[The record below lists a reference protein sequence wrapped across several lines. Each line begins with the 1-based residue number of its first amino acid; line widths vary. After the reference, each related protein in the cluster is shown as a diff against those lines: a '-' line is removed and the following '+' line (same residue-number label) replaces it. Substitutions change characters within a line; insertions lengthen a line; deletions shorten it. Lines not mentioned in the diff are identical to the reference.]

1 MEKNNLFRKG
11 FAVLVITLFVGASVV
26 TGIGGVLENEE
37 SFPMLNQN
45 NIETSMDAVGLEL
58 RDHLTFTDPDDDW
71 DYQTNPPHMFSNVT
85 GNVGIGITSPSE
97 KLHVNGSLRIDG
109 STGSAVLYVNSTND
123 KVGIG
128 TTSPTNI
135 LHVVGSEFAPVLN
148 IEKNGPGRGLRVNT
162 SSACALW
169 VDHSGNHGLRITNAS
184 GDGIH
189 VTHAGGWAGYFNGK
203 GYFASNVGIGTLN
216 PTSMLEVNGII
227 HSTNGGFK
235 FPDGT
240 IQTTAA
246 TGGPGGGNNT
256 LDQAY
261 DEGGPGAGRTIV
273 ADAGA
278 VDIDG
283 PDGLTVN
290 GSVGINTSN
299 PAYEL
304 DVEGYVQASGYYTE
318 DIIFQKD
325 GIKIWKIF
333 GDENGMYLENLL
345 TNKKYRFVLI
355 RMGSSEDPVPV
366 NNNLDQMIKDIQAE
380 NEALNERIKAL
391 ELALG
396 QMLG

>member
-11 FAVLVITLFVGASVV
+11 SAALVIILFFGASIV
-26 TGIGGVLENEE
+26 TGIGRTIEDEE
-37 SFPMLNQN
+37 ISPLLSQN
-45 NIETSMDAVGLEL
+45 NLKTTLGTGDSFKLDSP
-58 RDHLTFTDPDDDW
+58 RFTDPDDDW

-109 STGSAVLYVNSTND
+109 STGSTVLFVNSTNG

-128 TTSPTNI
+128 TASPTNI
-135 LHVVGSEFAPVLN
+135 LHIVGSEYAPVVN

-162 SSACALW
+162 SSACAIW
-169 VDHSGNHGLRITNAS
+169 VDHSGNHGLRVTYAS

-189 VTHAGGWAGYFNGK
+189 VTYAGGWAGYFNGM
-203 GYFASNVGIGTLN
+203 GYFASNVGIGVLN

-227 HSTNGGFK
+227 HSTTGGFK

-246 TGGPGGGNNT
+246 TGGPGTGNNT

-278 VDIDG
+278 VNIDG

-290 GSVGINTSN
+290 GNVGINTTN

-304 DVEGYVQASGYYTE
+304 DVEGYVQANGYYTE
-318 DIIFQKD
+318 DIIFQND
-325 GIKIWKIF
+325 GIKIWRIF

-345 TNKKYRFVLI
+345 TNKKYRFVLL
-355 RMGSSEDPVPV
+355 RMGSSEDLVPV
-366 NNNLDQMIKDIQAE
+366 NNNLDQTIKDIQAE

-391 ELALG
+391 ELALS
-396 QMLG
+396 QILG

>member
-1 MEKNNLFRKG
+1 
-11 FAVLVITLFVGASVV
+11 
-26 TGIGGVLENEE
+26 
-37 SFPMLNQN
+37 
-45 NIETSMDAVGLEL
+45 
-58 RDHLTFTDPDDDW
+58 
-71 DYQTNPPHMFSNVT
+71 MFSNVT

-109 STGSAVLYVNSTND
+109 STGSAVLFVNSTNG

-128 TTSPTNI
+128 TASPTNI
-135 LHVVGSEFAPVLN
+135 LHIVGSESAPVVN

-162 SSACALW
+162 SSACAIW
-169 VDHSGNHGLRITNAS
+169 VDHSGNHGLRVTYAS

-189 VTHAGGWAGYFNGK
+189 VTYAGGWAGYFNGM
-203 GYFASNVGIGTLN
+203 GYFASNVGIGILN

-227 HSTNGGFK
+227 HSTTGGFK

-246 TGGPGGGNNT
+246 TGGPGTGNNT

-278 VDIDG
+278 VNIDG

-290 GSVGINTSN
+290 GNVGINTTN

-304 DVEGYVQASGYYTE
+304 DVEGYVQANGYYTE

-325 GIKIWKIF
+325 DIKIWRIF

-345 TNKKYRFVLI
+345 TNKKYRFVLL
-355 RMGSSEDPVPV
+355 RMGSSEDSVPV
-366 NNNLDQMIKDIQAE
+366 NNNLDQTIKDIQAE
-380 NEALNERIKAL
+380 NETLNERIKAL
-391 ELALG
+391 ELALS
-396 QMLG
+396 QILG

>member
-11 FAVLVITLFVGASVV
+11 LAALVIILFFGASIV
-26 TGIGGVLENEE
+26 TGIGRTIEDEE
-37 SFPMLNQN
+37 ISPLLSQN
-45 NIETSMDAVGLEL
+45 NLKTTLGTGDSFKLDSP
-58 RDHLTFTDPDDDW
+58 RFTDPDDDW

-109 STGSAVLYVNSTND
+109 STGSAVLFVNSTNG

-128 TTSPTNI
+128 TASPTNI
-135 LHVVGSEFAPVLN
+135 LHIVGSESAPVVN

-162 SSACALW
+162 SSACAIW
-169 VDHSGNHGLRITNAS
+169 VDHSGNHGLRVTYAS

-189 VTHAGGWAGYFNGK
+189 VTYAGGWAGYFNGM
-203 GYFASNVGIGTLN
+203 GYFASNVGIGILN

-227 HSTNGGFK
+227 HSTTGGFK

-246 TGGPGGGNNT
+246 TGGPGTGNNT

-278 VDIDG
+278 VNIDG

-290 GSVGINTSN
+290 GNVGINTTN

-304 DVEGYVQASGYYTE
+304 DVEGYVQANGYYTE

-325 GIKIWKIF
+325 DIKIWRIF

-345 TNKKYRFVLI
+345 TNKKYRFVLL
-355 RMGSSEDPVPV
+355 RMGSSEDLVPV
-366 NNNLDQMIKDIQAE
+366 NNNLDQTIKDIQAE

-391 ELALG
+391 ELALS
-396 QMLG
+396 QILG

>member
-1 MEKNNLFRKG
+1 MEKNNLLRKG
-11 FAVLVITLFVGASVV
+11 FAVLVITLFFGASIV
-26 TGIGGVLENEE
+26 TGIGRVLEKEE
-37 SFPMLNQN
+37 TLPILSQN
-45 NIETSMDAVGLEL
+45 NIETTMDAVGLDL
-58 RDHLTFTDPDDDW
+58 RDPLTFTDPDDDW

-109 STGSAVLYVNSTND
+109 STGSAVLFVNSTNG

-128 TTSPTNI
+128 TLSPTNI
-135 LHVVGSEFAPVLN
+135 LHIVGSESAPVLN

-169 VDHSGNHGLRITNAS
+169 VDHSGNHGLRVTNAS

-189 VTHAGGWAGYFNGK
+189 VTYAGGWAGYFNGK
-203 GYFASNVGIGTLN
+203 GYFASNVGIGILN

-227 HSTNGGFK
+227 HSTTEGFK

-246 TGGPGGGNNT
+246 NGGPGGGNNT

-278 VDIDG
+278 VNIDG

-290 GSVGINTSN
+290 GSVGINTTS

-325 GIKIWKIF
+325 SIKIWRIF
-333 GDENGMYLENLL
+333 GDENGIYLENLL

-355 RMGSSEDPVPV
+355 RTGSVEDPVPA
-366 NNNLDQMIKDIQAE
+366 NNNLDQMIKDLQAE
-380 NEALNERIKAL
+380 NEALNERINSL
-391 ELALG
+391 ELALS
-396 QMLG
+396 QILG

>member
-11 FAVLVITLFVGASVV
+11 LAALVIILFFGASIV
-26 TGIGGVLENEE
+26 TGIGRTIEDEE
-37 SFPMLNQN
+37 ISPLLSQN
-45 NIETSMDAVGLEL
+45 NLKTTLGTGDSFKLDSP
-58 RDHLTFTDPDDDW
+58 RFTDPDDDW

-109 STGSAVLYVNSTND
+109 STGSAVLFVNSTNG

-128 TTSPTNI
+128 TASPTNI
-135 LHVVGSEFAPVLN
+135 LHIVGSEYAPVVN

-162 SSACALW
+162 SSACAIW
-169 VDHSGNHGLRITNAS
+169 VDNSGNHGLRVTNAS

-189 VTHAGGWAGYFNGK
+189 VTYAGGWAGYFNGM
-203 GYFASNVGIGTLN
+203 GYFASNVGIGILN

-227 HSTNGGFK
+227 HSTTGGFK

-246 TGGPGGGNNT
+246 TGGPGTGNNT

-261 DEGGPGAGRTIV
+261 DEGGSGAGRTIV

-278 VDIDG
+278 VNIDG
-283 PDGLTVN
+283 HDGLTVN
-290 GSVGINTSN
+290 GNVGINTTS

-304 DVEGYVQASGYYTE
+304 DVEGYVQANGYYTE

-325 GIKIWKIF
+325 DIKIWRIF

-345 TNKKYRFVLI
+345 TNKKYRFVLL
-355 RMGSSEDPVPV
+355 RMGSSEDLVPV
-366 NNNLDQMIKDIQAE
+366 NNNLDQTIKDIQAE

-391 ELALG
+391 ELALS
-396 QMLG
+396 QILG